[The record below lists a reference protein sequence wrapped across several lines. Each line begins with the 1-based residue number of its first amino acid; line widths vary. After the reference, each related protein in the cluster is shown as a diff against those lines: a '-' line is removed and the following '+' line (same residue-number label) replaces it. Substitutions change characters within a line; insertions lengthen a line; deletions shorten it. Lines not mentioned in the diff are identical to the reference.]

1 LGTRISA
8 VLFDFGG
15 VLTTS
20 VFKAFE
26 AFGTKLGV
34 DPRLPLRLLAKDE
47 PSGALLVEHEEGRLG
62 QRDFEDGF
70 AERLRAHGADVQG
83 PGLLALMQAELRPD
97 QAMLD
102 LVAELRNAGHRVG
115 LLSNSLGDDCYAGFD
130 LESMFDAVAISGEIG
145 VRKPSRR
152 AYAIACERL
161 GTEPAE
167 TVMVDDLE
175 HNIVA
180 ARRAGLAGIVHR
192 QAATTAE
199 ELRALLHLDGAT
211 ETTQAAAAHEAH
223 AAQATRADA
232 QPDPRPR

>member
-1 LGTRISA
+1 MSTRISA

-20 VFKAFE
+20 LIEAFE
-26 AFGTKLGV
+26 TFGATLGV

-47 PSGALLVEHEEGRLG
+47 RSSALLVEHEEGRLG
-62 QRDFEDGF
+62 QREFEDGF
-70 AERLRAHGADVQG
+70 AERLRAHGADIQG
-83 PGLLALMQAELRPD
+83 PGLLSLMQTGLRPD
-97 QAMLD
+97 RAMLD
-102 LVAELRNAGHRVG
+102 LVAEVRNAGHRVG

-130 LESMFDAVAISGEIG
+130 LESMFDAVVISGEIG

-180 ARRAGLAGIVHR
+180 ARRAGLAGILHR
-192 QAATTAE
+192 EAATTAA
-199 ELRALLHLDGAT
+199 ELRALLHQDVT
-211 ETTQAAAAHEAH
+211 TVETQPAQAA
-223 AAQATRADA
+223 QTDA
-232 QPDPRPR
+232 

>member
-1 LGTRISA
+1 MSTRISA

-20 VFKAFE
+20 LIEAFE
-26 AFGTKLGV
+26 AFGAALGV

-47 PSGALLVEHEEGRLG
+47 RSSALLVEHEEGRLG
-62 QRDFEDGF
+62 QREFEDGF

-83 PGLLALMQAELRPD
+83 PGLLSLMQTGLRPD
-97 QAMLD
+97 PAMLD
-102 LVAELRNAGHRVG
+102 LVAEVRNAGHRVG

-130 LESMFDAVAISGEIG
+130 LESMFDAVVISGEIG

-161 GTEPAE
+161 GAEPAE

-180 ARRAGLAGIVHR
+180 ARRAGLAGILHR
-192 QAATTAE
+192 EAATTAV
-199 ELRALLHLDGAT
+199 ELRALLHQDVTTAT
-211 ETTQAAAAHEAH
+211 PQAAP
-223 AAQATRADA
+223 TDA
-232 QPDPRPR
+232 

>member
-1 LGTRISA
+1 MSTRISA

-20 VFKAFE
+20 LIEAFE
-26 AFGTKLGV
+26 AFGATLGV

-47 PSGALLVEHEEGRLG
+47 RSGALLVEHEEGRLG
-62 QRDFEDGF
+62 QREFEDGF
-70 AERLRAHGADVQG
+70 AERLRAHGADIQG
-83 PGLLALMQAELRPD
+83 PGLLSLMQAGLRPD
-97 QAMLD
+97 RAMLD
-102 LVAELRNAGHRVG
+102 LVAEVRNAGHRVG

-130 LESMFDAVAISGEIG
+130 LESMFDAVVISGEIG

-161 GTEPAE
+161 GTEPGE

-180 ARRAGLAGIVHR
+180 ARRAGLAGILHR
-192 QAATTAE
+192 EAATTAA
-199 ELRALLHLDGAT
+199 ELRALLHQDVTTAKAQAVQA
-211 ETTQAAAAHEAH
+211 TQA
-223 AAQATRADA
+223 DG
-232 QPDPRPR
+232 

>member
-1 LGTRISA
+1 MSTRISA

-20 VFKAFE
+20 LIEAFE
-26 AFGTKLGV
+26 TFGATLGV

-47 PSGALLVEHEEGRLG
+47 RSSALLVEHEEGRLG
-62 QRDFEDGF
+62 QREFEDGF
-70 AERLRAHGADVQG
+70 AERLRAHGADIQG
-83 PGLLALMQAELRPD
+83 PGLLSLMQTGLRPD
-97 QAMLD
+97 RAMLD
-102 LVAELRNAGHRVG
+102 LVAEVRNAGHRVG

-130 LESMFDAVAISGEIG
+130 LESMFDAVVISGEIG

-180 ARRAGLAGIVHR
+180 ARRAGLAGILHR
-192 QAATTAE
+192 EAATTAA
-199 ELRALLHLDGAT
+199 ELRALLHQDVT
-211 ETTQAAAAHEAH
+211 TVETQPAQAA
-223 AAQATRADA
+223 QIDA
-232 QPDPRPR
+232 

>member
-1 LGTRISA
+1 MSTPISA
-8 VLFDFGG
+8 VLSDFGG

-20 VFKAFE
+20 VYEAFE
-26 AFGTKLGV
+26 ALGRALGV

-47 PSGALLVEHEEGRLG
+47 RAGALLVDHEEGRIG
-62 QRDFEDGF
+62 QREFEDGF
-70 AERLRAHGADVQG
+70 AERLRAHGADAQG
-83 PGLLALMQAELRPD
+83 PGLLSLMQTELRPD
-97 QAMLD
+97 RAMLD
-102 LVAELRNAGHRVG
+102 LVAEVRNAGHRVG

-130 LESMFDAVAISGEIG
+130 LESMFDAVVISGEIG

-192 QAATTAE
+192 EATATAQ
-199 ELRALLHLDGAT
+199 ELRSLLRLG
-211 ETTQAAAAHEAH
+211 AAAEAT
-223 AAQATRADA
+223 QATRSDA
-232 QPDPRPR
+232 QSDAGSR

>member
-1 LGTRISA
+1 MSTRISA

-20 VFKAFE
+20 LIEAFE
-26 AFGTKLGV
+26 TFGATLGV

-47 PSGALLVEHEEGRLG
+47 RSSALLVEHEEGRLG
-62 QRDFEDGF
+62 QREFEDGF
-70 AERLRAHGADVQG
+70 AERLRAHGADIQG
-83 PGLLALMQAELRPD
+83 PGLLSLMQTGLRPD
-97 QAMLD
+97 RAMLD
-102 LVAELRNAGHRVG
+102 LVAEVRNAGHRVG

-130 LESMFDAVAISGEIG
+130 LESMFDAVVISGEIG

-180 ARRAGLAGIVHR
+180 ARRAGLAGILHR
-192 QAATTAE
+192 EAATTAA
-199 ELRALLHLDGAT
+199 ELRALLHQDVT
-211 ETTQAAAAHEAH
+211 TVETQPAQAAE
-223 AAQATRADA
+223 TDA
-232 QPDPRPR
+232 